1 MRTIPLFVAL
11 LAGSASAAQV
21 WVAPAARKIRP
32 STPAPAGASP
42 SATLAAAQNEF
53 EAFHVVVTGQ
63 ASGVTMSLTS
73 LSDGAGHT
81 ISGRDIVLYREA
93 LVNVA
98 RQTGGDGGTGLWP
111 DALIPDVDPIAGEK
125 RNAFPFDVPVNES
138 RAVLVDVHV
147 PQTAPAGTYSGTL
160 HVTGGAVQD
169 VAIKL
174 TVWDFA
180 IPSTSTLRTAF
191 GLAWNGP
198 CVGHGDGSCGG
209 GASDLALRA
218 RYIQAALD
226 NHVSIHQPYATAVL
240 DSSGNG
246 NWSAFD
252 QYAGPFL
259 DGTANTRLPGAKLT
273 SVSISGFSSATV
285 RGWSQHFKSK
295 QWSATTLFS
304 YVCDEPPATCAW
316 SDIPTRIGQVR
327 AGDPAVSTLV
337 TTTPWEAQQNGVSGI
352 DLFVPVINDVEA
364 KSGGSQR
371 SRFGS
376 NVWWYQSCMSFGCGG
391 GSETGWPTMAVDAD
405 ATRNR
410 AMEWLSFTY
419 DMAGE
424 LYYETTMAYFLGDPW
439 TSQAAFGGN
448 GDGTLF
454 YPGTAA
460 KIGGKT
466 EIPVESL
473 RLKEIR
479 DGMEDFELLNL
490 ARSVGA
496 GDQAK
501 AIAAGLFAR
510 TYLSTTTPAALETA
524 RAALAQ
530 LILHALGKDVA
541 PKPPDPTPTPDP
553 TPPVVVTPAPTPN
566 VPLTTSSAAG
576 GCTTSGVQSLWLA
589 LPLLGLFALARRRRL
604 LLARCSGKTVPAAAE
619 TNHEAGT
626 DRGLHLRQAAGLGM
640 EADAIR
646 GHQHQGALRG
656 RRQR

>member
-1 MRTIPLFVAL
+1 MRTVPLFVAL
-11 LAGSASAAQV
+11 LASSAASAAQV

-32 STPAPAGASP
+32 STQPPAGASA
-42 SATLAAAQNEF
+42 SANLAAAQNEF
-53 EAFHVVVTGQ
+53 ESFHVVVTGQ
-63 ASGVTMSLTS
+63 AAGVTMSLGA
-73 LSDGAGHT
+73 LADGAGHT
-81 ISGRDIVLYREA
+81 ISGRDVVLYREA

-98 RQTGGDGGTGLWP
+98 TQTGGDGGTGLWP

-147 PQTAPAGTYSGTL
+147 PQGAPAGTYTGTL
-160 HVTGGAVQD
+160 HVTGGVVQD
-169 VAIKL
+169 VAVQL

-180 IPSTSTLRTAF
+180 IPSTSTLRTAY

-198 CVGHGDGSCGG
+198 CVGHGDGSCSG

-218 RYIQAALD
+218 RYVQAALD
-226 NHVSIHQPYATAVL
+226 NHVSIHQPFATAVL
-240 DSSGNG
+240 NSSGAG
-246 NWSAFD
+246 DWSAFD

-259 DGTANTRLPGAKLT
+259 DGTANTRLAGAKLT
-273 SVSISGFSSATV
+273 SASISGFSSPTV
-285 RGWSQHFKSK
+285 LGWSQHFKSK

-304 YVCDEPPATCAW
+304 YICDEPPATCAW
-316 SDIPTRIGQVR
+316 SDIPVRIAQVR
-327 AGDPAVSTLV
+327 AADPAVTTLV
-337 TTTPWEAQQNGVSGI
+337 TTTPWQAQQNGISGI
-352 DLFVPVINDVEA
+352 DLFVPVINFVEP

-371 SRFGS
+371 SRFGT

-391 GSETGWPTMAVDAD
+391 GTETGWPTMAVDAD

-410 AMEWLSFTY
+410 AMEWMSFTY
-419 DMAGE
+419 DMSGE

-454 YPGTAA
+454 YPGTSA

-479 DGMEDFELLNL
+479 DGMEDYELLNL
-490 ARSVGA
+490 AKSVGA

-501 AIAAGLFAR
+501 AIAAGVYAK
-510 TYLSTTTPAALETA
+510 TYLSTTTPQALETA

-530 LILHALGKDVA
+530 LILHGMGKDIVPPPA
-541 PKPPDPTPTPDP
+541 PDAGSPGAGDPDAGAPDAGP
-553 TPPVVVTPAPTPN
+553 APVLVTPTPN
-566 VPLTTSSAAG
+566 VPAVSTSSVG
-576 GCTTSGVQSLWLA
+576 GCATGGVQSLWFA
-589 LPLLGLFALARRRRL
+589 LPLLLLTLVRRRRL
-604 LLARCSGKTVPAAAE
+604 SLAASSAKTLAPGAE
-619 TNHEAGT
+619 RNHG
-626 DRGLHLRQAAGLGM
+626 QAAGS
-640 EADAIR
+640 D
-646 GHQHQGALRG
+646 
-656 RRQR
+656 